1 MILRHKNLVSTI
13 FAINKK
19 KQFTLEEANQ
29 LLPLVVKL
37 TEESSRQVKKL
48 INQLEAFP
56 DKKNERALELEEQV
70 NKHIEL
76 WQTKIEKLGL
86 RPKGLWL
93 CDFDNGN
100 GYFCWKYPESKIT
113 FFHGY
118 NEGFSGRKK
127 LVEDQEPQ
135 ITL

>member
-1 MILRHKNLVSTI
+1 MDLRHKHFVSTI

-19 KQFTLEEANQ
+19 KLFTLDEANE
-29 LLPLVVKL
+29 LLPLVIKL
-37 TEESSRQVKKL
+37 TEESSRHVKKL

-56 DKKNERALELEEQV
+56 DKKNQKAVELEEQV
-70 NKHIEL
+70 NKIIEL

-93 CDFDNGN
+93 CDFDNGA
-100 GYFCWKYPESKIT
+100 GYFCWKYPESQIT
-113 FFHGY
+113 HFHGY

-127 LVEDQEPQ
+127 LGIEPQ
-135 ITL
+135 TSI

>member
-1 MILRHKNLVSTI
+1 MSTI

-19 KQFTLEEANQ
+19 KLFTLEEANE
-29 LLPLVVKL
+29 LLPLVMKL

-56 DKKNERALELEEQV
+56 DKKNQKAAEIEEQV
-70 NKHIEL
+70 NKIVEL
-76 WQTKIEKLGL
+76 WQSKIEKLGL

-93 CDFDNGN
+93 CDFDNGA
-100 GYFCWKYPESKIT
+100 GYFCWKYPESQIT
-113 FFHGY
+113 HYHGY

-127 LVEDQEPQ
+127 LGIETSP
-135 ITL
+135 II

>member
-1 MILRHKNLVSTI
+1 MDLRDKNFVSTV

-19 KQFTLEEANQ
+19 KLFTLDEANE
-29 LLPLVVKL
+29 LLPLVIKL
-37 TEESSRQVKKL
+37 TQESSRRVKKL

-56 DKKNERALELEEQV
+56 DKKNQKALDLEEQV
-70 NKHIEL
+70 NKHIEH

-93 CDFDNGN
+93 CDFDNGA
-100 GYFCWKYPESKIT
+100 GYFCWKYPENKIT

-127 LVEDQEPQ
+127 LGIENHAT
-135 ITL
+135 I

>member
-1 MILRHKNLVSTI
+1 MVLRHKHFVSTI

-19 KQFTLEEANQ
+19 KLFTLGEANE
-29 LLPLVVKL
+29 LLPLVMKL

-56 DKKNERALELEEQV
+56 DKKNQKAMELEEQV
-70 NKHIEL
+70 NKLIEL

-93 CDFDNGN
+93 CDFDNGA
-100 GYFCWKYPESKIT
+100 GYFCWKYPESQIAH
-113 FFHGY
+113 FHGY

-127 LVEDQEPQ
+127 LGIEPQ
-135 ITL
+135 PTI

>member
-1 MILRHKNLVSTI
+1 MDLRDKNFVSTV

-19 KQFTLEEANQ
+19 KLFTLDEANE
-29 LLPLVVKL
+29 LLPLVIKL
-37 TEESSRQVKKL
+37 TQESSRRVKKL

-56 DKKNERALELEEQV
+56 DKKNQKALDLEEQV
-70 NKHIEL
+70 NKHIEH

-93 CDFDNGN
+93 CDFDNGA
-100 GYFCWKYPESKIT
+100 GYFCWKYPENKIT

-127 LVEDQEPQ
+127 LGIENHTT
-135 ITL
+135 I

>member
-1 MILRHKNLVSTI
+1 MDLRDKNFVSTI

-19 KQFTLEEANQ
+19 KLFTLEEANE
-29 LLPLVVKL
+29 LLPIVIKL

-56 DKKNERALELEEQV
+56 DKKNQKAFELEEKV
-70 NKHIEL
+70 NKFIEL

-93 CDFDNGN
+93 CDFDNGG
-100 GYFCWKYPESKIT
+100 GYFCWKYPESQIT

-127 LVEDQEPQ
+127 LGADGSHAT
-135 ITL
+135 I